1 MHDTGLGGQENHTE
15 AMRWFKL
22 AATHGSAE
30 AQSKVGFMYGNAHGV
45 ELNFPESLRWYLMAV
60 EQEYPAALSNLGF
73 MFDHGQ
79 GVPMDSQKAL
89 MYYSKAAK
97 KGDINA
103 RKNRDIIE
111 ARIAKQQSN
120 DH

>member
-1 MHDTGLGGQENHTE
+1 LGEPENYAE

-30 AQSKVGFMYGNAHGV
+30 AQAKVGFMYGNAHGV
-45 ELNFPESLRWYLMAV
+45 ELNFPESLRWYLMAA

-97 KGDINA
+97 KGDVNA
-103 RKNRDIIE
+103 RNNRDIIE

>member
-1 MHDTGLGGQENHTE
+1 
-15 AMRWFKL
+15 
-22 AATHGSAE
+22 
-30 AQSKVGFMYGNAHGV
+30 
-45 ELNFPESLRWYLMAV
+45 
-60 EQEYPAALSNLGF
+60 
-73 MFDHGQ
+73 
-79 GVPMDSQKAL
+79 MDSQKAL

-120 DH
+120 HH

>member
-1 MHDTGLGGQENHTE
+1 MHDTGLGEPENYAE

-30 AQSKVGFMYGNAHGV
+30 AQAKVGFMYGNAHGV
-45 ELNFPESLRWYLMAV
+45 ELNFPESLRWYLMAA

-73 MFDHGQ
+73 MFEHGK
-79 GVPMDSQKAL
+79 GVPVDSQKAL
-89 MYYSKAAK
+89 TYYSKAAK

-111 ARIAKQQSN
+111 TRIAKQQSK
-120 DH
+120 

>member
-1 MHDTGLGGQENHTE
+1 VVT
-15 AMRWFKL
+15 
-22 AATHGSAE
+22 
-30 AQSKVGFMYGNAHGV
+30 
-45 ELNFPESLRWYLMAV
+45 SLIEFQYLMAA

-79 GVPMDSQKAL
+79 GVQMDSQKAL

-97 KGDINA
+97 KGDVNA
-103 RKNRDIIE
+103 RKNRNIIE

>member
-1 MHDTGLGGQENHTE
+1 MNETGLGGQQDYAE
-15 AMRWFKL
+15 AMRWFML
-22 AATHGSAE
+22 AANHGSAE
-30 AQSKVGFMYGNAHGV
+30 AQSKVGFMHGNALGV
-45 ELNFPESLRWYLMAV
+45 ELNFPESLRWFLMAA

-73 MFDHGQ
+73 MFEHGK
-79 GVPMDSQKAL
+79 GVPVDSQKAL
-89 MYYSKAAK
+89 SYYSKAAK

-120 DH
+120 HH